1 MQKILSSEFYQGQKR
16 CPRFS
21 EIVVAVAV
29 ARASEECTLAVEAV
43 CNNIAEALPPLL
55 LDNTKPPFWVSG

>member
-29 ARASEECTLAVEAV
+29 AVVRASEGCTWVVEAV
-43 CNNIAEALPPLL
+43 RNNTEAPLPRL
-55 LDNTKPPFWVSG
+55 LDKKHPFSDSG

>member
-29 ARASEECTLAVEAV
+29 VRASEECTLAVDV
-43 CNNIAEALPPLL
+43 VVRNNTEALLLHLL
-55 LDNTKPPFWVSG
+55 LP